1 MRNLRALA
9 AAAACL
15 LLAVSMSGCVD
26 IYGSK
31 DLFSSRG
38 APAAP
43 VYKTVTKADASHGFE
58 TKPTDPGSFSYNFVK
73 SFKVKKEAEWLKVK
87 ITLVLV
93 TLPSQIPGD
102 LVPERYLRV
111 RVVMADG
118 ASWVDDRYTN
128 TTQAESEA
136 QSPLDGP
143 WTLTVDAVGV
153 GLAQAGYQ
161 DSVRVLITVREP
173 V

>member
-1 MRNLRALA
+1 MREPRALVA
-9 AAAACL
+9 VAACI
-15 LLAVSMSGCVD
+15 LLAASVSGCID

-31 DLFSSRG
+31 DLFSHRG
-38 APAAP
+38 PAAAP
-43 VYKTVTKADASHGFE
+43 QYKTITKVDASHGFE
-58 TKPTDPGSFSYNFVK
+58 TKLTDPGSFSYSYAK
-73 SFKVKKEAEWLKVK
+73 SFKVKNGAEWLKVK

-93 TLPSQIPGD
+93 TIPSQIPGD

-128 TTQAESEA
+128 TTQAEVEA
-136 QSPLDGP
+136 QNPLDGP
-143 WTLTVDAVGV
+143 WSVTVDAVGV
-153 GLAQAGYQ
+153 GVAQAGYQ
-161 DSVRVLITVREP
+161 DSVRVLITAREP